1 MAAGMYRNQPNNPFA
16 EYAGSMP
23 LVGSVP
29 ENRFNPL
36 QMNTGIP
43 MYSGGGGVGG
53 LGQTGMTGTSVQQ
66 QLSPD
71 MQLRAIIELL
81 RRMGM

>member
-1 MAAGMYRNQPNNPFA
+1 MYRNQPNNPFA

-23 LVGSVP
+23 LAGSVP

-43 MYSGGGGVGG
+43 SFNSSGGGVGG
-53 LGQTGMTGTSVQQ
+53 MGQIGMTGSPMQQ
-66 QLSPD
+66 NISPD
-71 MQLRAIIELL
+71 KMLQIIVEYI
-81 RRMGM
+81 RRMGLA